1 MKAVRRKIAGYLS
14 GTVLSFLLYGLIRF
28 IWLTM
33 RVTVIGKE
41 IMPGL
46 VARGEGFVG
55 VSWHGRLL
63 MLPFAY
69 PGRSLHILISAHRD
83 GESIAQI
90 IKKFGFGLVR
100 GSSKKRGSVAMRE
113 MVRLLRRN
121 EDLGLT
127 PDGPSGPAEQ
137 VKLGV
142 ALLARLSGK
151 PVVPICFA
159 ASRAIRMRSW
169 DRFLVP
175 YPFSRGVFVV
185 GEPLYCRE
193 DDDPELFRQRIETT
207 LREVTERADAYLGE
221 RRT

>member
-83 GESIAQI
+83 GEIIAQI

-100 GSSKKRGSVAMRE
+100 GSACECGARP
-113 MVRLLRRN
+113 RN
-121 EDLGLT
+121 
-127 PDGPSGPAEQ
+127 
-137 VKLGV
+137 
-142 ALLARLSGK
+142 
-151 PVVPICFA
+151 A
-159 ASRAIRMRSW
+159 AA
-169 DRFLVP
+169 P
-175 YPFSRGVFVV
+175 
-185 GEPLYCRE
+185 
-193 DDDPELFRQRIETT
+193 
-207 LREVTERADAYLGE
+207 
-221 RRT
+221 